1 MLTCVPIRV
10 DLENMLGE
18 ICQIILNTEMHR
30 IGKFLE
36 TESKLVVARS
46 WGKRKQLGVTA
57 NGCGVSF

>member
-10 DLENMLGE
+10 DLENIIGE
-18 ICQIILNTEMHR
+18 ICQIILNTEIHR

-46 WGKRKQLGVTA
+46 WGRRKQSGVTA